1 MRIRIPGRGGLN
13 WTSVS
18 EIGTVLALIPARAG
32 SKGLPGKNVRP
43 FRGRP
48 LIAWSIEAALES
60 GLATVVWV
68 STDGEEIASVARGAG
83 AEVPWLRPAELATD
97 TASSLDV
104 ALHALDAYGPVD
116 WLLLLQPTSP
126 LRTAEDIRAAA
137 RLVDEETDAVVSVC
151 PAHPLTYFRR
161 ETNEGY
167 LAPLT
172 EDAAARRQDTQAPWL
187 LNGAMYLVRTEV
199 LRATRQ
205 FLPPRTR
212 PYVMPALRSVDIDT
226 EEDWEMATLLAAG
239 ATREML

>member
-1 MRIRIPGRGGLN
+1 MRSRIPGRGELN
-13 WTSVS
+13 WTSVN

-43 FRGRP
+43 FLGRP
-48 LIAWSIEAALES
+48 LIAWSIEAVRDS
-60 GLATVVWV
+60 GLATAVWV

-104 ALHALDAYGPVD
+104 ALHALDAFGPVD

-137 RLVDEETDAVVSVC
+137 RLVDDETDAVVSVC
-151 PAHPLTYFRR
+151 PSHPLTYFRR
-161 ETNEGY
+161 ETYEGY

-172 EDAAARRQDTQAPWL
+172 ADTAARRQDTQTPWL

-212 PYVMPALRSVDIDT
+212 PYVMPTLRSVDIDT

-239 ATREML
+239 ATRETL